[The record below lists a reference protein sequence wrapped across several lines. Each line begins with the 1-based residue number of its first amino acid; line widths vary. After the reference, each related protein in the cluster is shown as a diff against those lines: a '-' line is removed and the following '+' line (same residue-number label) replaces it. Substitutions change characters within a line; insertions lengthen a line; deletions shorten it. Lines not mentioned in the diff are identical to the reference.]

1 MAKFELSV
9 DAQQMADVRSMV
21 SGIANGYEVVMK
33 NAINRTLST
42 VQTQAVARI
51 ANELNLTAARIKQ
64 DFWILNA
71 TLARTGGG
79 VYSKGAPIG
88 LVSYGAQQTG
98 SVKSGI
104 TKDLKVK
111 VKKASG
117 YKTIKHAFFA
127 TTTHTHAGK
136 VVNVYWRKYHGRRSP
151 WNPRKA
157 YNRLQN
163 EYRFPLE
170 RLTGPRIQD
179 IYAGNTVFDPVTIQ
193 AQTLFVQRVDDEVK
207 ELFRKLAATGKT

>member
-1 MAKFELSV
+1 MATFTLQIDE
-9 DAQQMADVRSMV
+9 AQLADVKAMV
-21 SGIANGYEVVMK
+21 SGIANGYETVME

-51 ANELNLTAARIKQ
+51 ANELNLSSSRIKQ
-64 DFWILNA
+64 DFRILKA

-79 VYSKGAPIG
+79 VYSTGAPIG

-98 SVKSGI
+98 NLKSG
-104 TKDLKVK
+104 TTGDLKVK
-111 VKKASG
+111 VKKTG
-117 YKTIKHAFFA
+117 GFKTIKHAFFG
-127 TTTHTHAGK
+127 TTTHRKAGK
-136 VVNVYWRKYHGRRSP
+136 VVNVYWREYHGQRFP

-157 YNRLQN
+157 YNRMPDR
-163 EYRFPLE
+163 YRFKLQ

-179 IYAGNTVFDPVTIQ
+179 IYSGDSVFDPITIQ
-193 AQTLFVQRVDDEVK
+193 AQTIFVSNVDQEVT

>member
-9 DAQQMADVRSMV
+9 DAAQLADVKAMV

-51 ANELNLTAARIKQ
+51 ANELNLTSARIKQ
-64 DFWILNA
+64 DFSILNA

-79 VYSKGAPIG
+79 VYSKGDPIG
-88 LVSYGAQQTG
+88 LVSYGAKQTG
-98 SVKSGI
+98 SIKSG
-104 TKDLKVK
+104 TTADLKVK
-111 VKKASG
+111 VKKAGS

-127 TTTHTHAGK
+127 STKHKNAGE
-136 VVNVYWRKYHGRRSP
+136 VMNVYWREYHGTRFP

-157 YNRLQN
+157 YNRMPDK
-163 EYRFPLE
+163 YRYKLG
-170 RLTGPRIQD
+170 RLSGPRIQD
-179 IYAGNTVFDPVTIQ
+179 IYAGNTVFDPVTVQ
-193 AQTLFVQRVDDEVK
+193 AQTIFVSNVDQEVK

>member
-1 MAKFELSV
+1 M
-9 DAQQMADVRSMV
+9 DDVRAMV
-21 SGIANGYEVVMK
+21 AGIANGYETVMK

-42 VQTQAVARI
+42 VRTQAVARI
-51 ANELNLTAARIKQ
+51 SNELNLTSARIKQ

-88 LVSYGAQQTG
+88 LVSYAAQQTG
-98 SVKSGI
+98 SIKSG
-104 TKDLKVK
+104 TTMDLKVK
-111 VKKASG
+111 VKKTGG

-127 TTTHTHAGK
+127 ATTHSKAGK
-136 VVNVYWRKYHGRRSP
+136 VVNVYWREYHGARSP

-157 YNRLQN
+157 YHRMPNM
-163 EYRFPLE
+163 YRFPLQ

-179 IYAGNTVFDPVTIQ
+179 IYAGDSVFEPITVQ
-193 AQTLFVQRVDDEVK
+193 AQKVFVSNVDSEVT
-207 ELFRKLAATGKT
+207 ELFRKLAATGKI